1 MCQNEHADIE
11 VREKKCKYQ
20 GRTQRDKRCKQS
32 IAGISH
38 KKESVAGMV

>member
-11 VREKKCKYQ
+11 VREKNVNTRE
-20 GRTQRDKRCKQS
+20 GHKRQKMQAT

-38 KKESVAGMV
+38 KEESIAGMV

>member
-11 VREKKCKYQ
+11 VREKNVNTRE
-20 GRTQRDKRCKQS
+20 GHRDKRCKQS